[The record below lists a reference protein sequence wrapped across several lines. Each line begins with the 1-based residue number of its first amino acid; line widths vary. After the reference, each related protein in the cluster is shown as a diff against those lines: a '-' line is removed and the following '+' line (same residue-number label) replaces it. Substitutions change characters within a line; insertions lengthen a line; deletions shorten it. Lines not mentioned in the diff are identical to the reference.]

1 MLLLLVGLA
10 SRDEANDAALGA
22 VAVADEEHPEG
33 PTETEKNESVLTVR
47 MVWIVD
53 QERVIVYEY

>member
-10 SRDEANDAALGA
+10 SRDEANDAVIGA
-22 VAVADEEHPEG
+22 VAVADEENPERR
-33 PTETEKNESVLTVR
+33 TEAEKNEPVLSVR

-53 QERVIVYEY
+53 QERVVVYEC